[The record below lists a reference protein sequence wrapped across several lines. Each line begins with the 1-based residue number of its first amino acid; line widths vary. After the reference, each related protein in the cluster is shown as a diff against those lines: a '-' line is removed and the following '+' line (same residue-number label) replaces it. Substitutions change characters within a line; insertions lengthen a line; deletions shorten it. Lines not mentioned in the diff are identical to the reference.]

1 LNSARNILTIATGKK
16 LYLDMAVN
24 LARSFRLWNS
34 GNDIKFYLATDQPA
48 GLPADVKDFV
58 ETIALQP
65 GELGDGFSP
74 KLHLDKLAPE
84 GQTLFIDSDCLIYGD
99 IKPVFEKFAGH
110 PVSVVGHYISSGE
123 WFGDV
128 GAICKKYKVMSMPKF
143 NGGIYYLENGEKA
156 KKLYELARQLEQQ
169 YDEIGFVP
177 LRNRPNDEVIISLA
191 MALNDETPFIDD
203 GTIMSDPLS
212 CPGKFKTDVLNGKTF
227 LENPP
232 NPSPLHQDW
241 YPFEKVSPLIIHFL
255 GHHVQSYQYKKDA
268 YRLSKLHQSSISFAE
283 KLKSDLFIEWPMRA
297 RAAFKNMLRP
307 LYKLIFGTRRIKP
320 SERL

>member
-1 LNSARNILTIATGKK
+1 
-16 LYLDMAVN
+16 
-24 LARSFRLWNS
+24 
-34 GNDIKFYLATDQPA
+34 
-48 GLPADVKDFV
+48 
-58 ETIALQP
+58 
-65 GELGDGFSP
+65 
-74 KLHLDKLAPE
+74 
-84 GQTLFIDSDCLIYGD
+84 
-99 IKPVFEKFAGH
+99 
-110 PVSVVGHYISSGE
+110 
-123 WFGDV
+123 
-128 GAICKKYKVMSMPKF
+128 
-143 NGGIYYLENGEKA
+143 
-156 KKLYELARQLEQQ
+156 
-169 YDEIGFVP
+169 
-177 LRNRPNDEVIISLA
+177 
-191 MALNDETPFIDD
+191 
-203 GTIMSDPLS
+203 
-212 CPGKFKTDVLNGKTF
+212 VLNGKTF